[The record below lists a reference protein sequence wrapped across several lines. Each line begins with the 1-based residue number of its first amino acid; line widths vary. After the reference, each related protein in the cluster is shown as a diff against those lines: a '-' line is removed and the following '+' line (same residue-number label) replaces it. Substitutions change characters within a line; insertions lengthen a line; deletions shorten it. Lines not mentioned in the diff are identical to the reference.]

1 MTDAAEIQ
9 RLRIL
14 VLWAIA
20 ILEIHGLD
28 IEAAAVRERL

>member
-1 MTDAAEIQ
+1 MTCAAELQ

-14 VLWAIA
+14 LLWAIA
-20 ILEIHGLD
+20 LLEIHGLD